1 MGISECFLMRH
12 ALPFRIIS
20 GKLLGSYSHQTGCLS
35 VFLSLPLASSL
46 SPSLV
51 LLAQWLVSFDF
62 VLLNSPADPPLC
74 ALSSWVKGNGGAL
87 QPLCEHLV
95 PVSCVP
101 CTPPPPT
108 ELLSLGGPHA
118 PLPLQTGLGRFGAP
132 SQWPCSPPSGNRPRG
147 SRAAWEKEQDAE
159 LGTGEQM
166 LNLLGRNFG
175 AAALPLLRAAAALP
189 CVRLTQLPLRP
200 VVLILLSCRSTR
212 EARV

>member
-1 MGISECFLMRH
+1 MCGYVYIHCHPLPSTCPGAENTRPLGIEILFFFFVLSPLLRMGISECFLMRH

-20 GKLLGSYSHQTGCLS
+20 GKLLGSYCHQTGCLS

-51 LLAQWLVSFDF
+51 SQWLVSFDF

-101 CTPPPPT
+101 CTLLPPPP
-108 ELLSLGGPHA
+108 LSSSPWGVLM
-118 PLPLQTGLGRFGAP
+118 P
-132 SQWPCSPPSGNRPRG
+132 SMVRPY
-147 SRAAWEKEQDAE
+147 SSSAN
-159 LGTGEQM
+159 GT
-166 LNLLGRNFG
+166 
-175 AAALPLLRAAAALP
+175 
-189 CVRLTQLPLRP
+189 
-200 VVLILLSCRSTR
+200 
-212 EARV
+212 

>member
-20 GKLLGSYSHQTGCLS
+20 GKLLGSYCHQTGCLS

-51 LLAQWLVSFDF
+51 LLSQWLVSFDF

-95 PVSCVP
+95 PVSCVL
-101 CTPPPPT
+101 CTPRPP
-108 ELLSLGGPHA
+108 LSSSPWGVLMPPFLCKRDLAGLE
-118 PLPLQTGLGRFGAP
+118 PLPNGHALHRAETGHGGHVLRGKR
-132 SQWPCSPPSGNRPRG
+132 NRMQSSVQV
-147 SRAAWEKEQDAE
+147 SR
-159 LGTGEQM
+159 
-166 LNLLGRNFG
+166 
-175 AAALPLLRAAAALP
+175 
-189 CVRLTQLPLRP
+189 C
-200 VVLILLSCRSTR
+200 
-212 EARV
+212 